1 MPSRR
6 RRIVERTVAA
16 CAVFIV
22 YAPPASTLPHELQ
35 FQMPTFVRFTVSLP
49 QNMQVNLECCEISIF
64 FTCFLSE
71 EPYRTPYLPVI
82 PAFLVRL
89 DTMVTAGEG
98 GAAQR
103 VSFVQRPV
111 AHPTVSAEESA
122 RALALGLWPPAM
134 AWQTRGAFS
143 CSTAGARGDWRAERE
158 THADKHKPLAR
169 HTARSLWPER
179 QRCGAARCTGGS

>member
-16 CAVFIV
+16 CAVFMV

-98 GAAQR
+98 AQ
-103 VSFVQRPV
+103 
-111 AHPTVSAEESA
+111 HSA
-122 RALALGLWPPAM
+122 
-134 AWQTRGAFS
+134 
-143 CSTAGARGDWRAERE
+143 
-158 THADKHKPLAR
+158 
-169 HTARSLWPER
+169 
-179 QRCGAARCTGGS
+179 

>member
-64 FTCFLSE
+64 FTVFLRE
-71 EPYRTPYLPVI
+71 APYLRFQSFLHLYLCSPASHLVPYFPVI
-82 PAFLVRL
+82 PTFLVRL
-89 DTMVTAGEG
+89 AIFK
-98 GAAQR
+98 AASAK
-103 VSFVQRPV
+103 VSR
-111 AHPTVSAEESA
+111 
-122 RALALGLWPPAM
+122 
-134 AWQTRGAFS
+134 
-143 CSTAGARGDWRAERE
+143 
-158 THADKHKPLAR
+158 
-169 HTARSLWPER
+169 
-179 QRCGAARCTGGS
+179 

>member
-122 RALALGLWPPAM
+122 RALALGSAPP
-134 AWQTRGAFS
+134 QRRGKSVGRF
-143 CSTAGARGDWRAERE
+143 RAALQVRE
-158 THADKHKPLAR
+158 A
-169 HTARSLWPER
+169 
-179 QRCGAARCTGGS
+179 TGGQRGRRMLTSTSR

>member
-1 MPSRR
+1 M
-6 RRIVERTVAA
+6 
-16 CAVFIV
+16 FIV
-22 YAPPASTLPHELQ
+22 YAQPASTLPHELQ

-111 AHPTVSAEESA
+111 AHPTVSGEESA
-122 RALALGLWPPAM
+122 RAGVGLCPPQRLGKRVGRLRAALQVGEA
-134 AWQTRGAFS
+134 
-143 CSTAGARGDWRAERE
+143 
-158 THADKHKPLAR
+158 
-169 HTARSLWPER
+169 
-179 QRCGAARCTGGS
+179 TGGQRGRRMLTSTSR